1 MLIVFSFTL
10 FLSAL
15 LLFCIQFAIAKS
27 ILPLL
32 GGSPSVW
39 NTTQFFFQTLLLF
52 GYGYS
57 YLISRWLSVRRQA
70 IAHTIILI
78 IPLFLLPIAIDRQWI
93 PPSETNPIPSLLGLL
108 FTSVGLPFFVVSTTA
123 PLLQKWF
130 SCCDRPDSEDPYF
143 LYAASNCGSVL
154 GLLGYPAILEPNL
167 TLNSQYYWWAIGY
180 GVLIALI
187 IICGFYLIYKER
199 NSSDRNDSQIQ
210 LDNSET
216 PPSAIQQARWV
227 ILAFIP
233 SSLLLG
239 VTTYLTTDLAAIPL
253 LWAIPLTL
261 YLTSFILTFS
271 RRLKLPHFTLIAVL
285 PLFLSIQIIL
295 DLAQFMRPLWLTV
308 PLHLTGFFVAACV
321 FHGELVRDRPS
332 PQYLT
337 TFYLWISVGGVLG
350 GWFNAIAAPLIFPTV
365 LEYPL
370 ILLLAILIL
379 RSPDGKKTSNEEDIQ
394 NTITNYH
401 DLEQL
406 LTQRRDR
413 RQQQA
418 KLRYQNW
425 CFNLNNTRRIS
436 LSLLFGAS
444 IVCFSFA
451 EFQENLTGYI
461 LFSSVLLISFK
472 VFKLSKNTLILGLI
486 FTFLIGQFYIAS
498 LGGIVASDR
507 SFFGI
512 NRVVYDRE
520 ENYRSL
526 LHGTTLHGKQSL
538 DPKRE
543 REPLTYFYPT
553 GAIGQMFEMLNRGD
567 RLSDVAVLGLGI
579 GTLAAY
585 AEAGETWTFYEIDPI
600 VVEFATNS
608 DYFTFLKQSDAP
620 FTIVLGDG
628 RLNVAKAPDRAY
640 DLLVM
645 DAFSSDSIPVHLVT
659 QEAIDLYFRKLRDRG
674 ILAINISNRF
684 INLAPVLGAIARE
697 LNLVTLQRVEG
708 EVSELEKARGKSPSN
723 WVLLARDRH
732 DFGELVGDANWEA
745 ISLKKDAPVWTDNFS
760 NLLSVLRIFHE

>member
-1 MLIVFSFTL
+1 MLIIFSFTL

-39 NTTQFFFQTLLLF
+39 NTTQFFFQILLLF

-70 IAHTIILI
+70 IAHIFIILL
-78 IPLFLLPIAIDRQWI
+78 PLSLLPISIDRQWI
-93 PPSETNPIPSLLGLL
+93 PPSDSNPIPSLLGLL
-108 FTSVGLPFFVVSTTA
+108 FTSAGLPFFVVSTTA

-154 GLLGYPAILEPNL
+154 GLLGYPFIVEPNL
-167 TLNSQYYWWAIGY
+167 TLNSQYCWWAIGY
-180 GVLIALI
+180 SILTILI
-187 IICGFYLIYKER
+187 IICGFYLIYR
-199 NSSDRNDSQIQ
+199 NKNNIDGNNLQIQ
-210 LDNSET
+210 LENPKK

-233 SSLLLG
+233 SSVLLG

-261 YLTSFILTFS
+261 YLASFILTFS
-271 RRLKLPHFTLIAVL
+271 RRLKLPYHTLTALL
-285 PLFLSIQIIL
+285 PLFLSVQIIL

-350 GWFNAIAAPLIFPTV
+350 GWFNAIAAPLLFPTV

-394 NTITNYH
+394 NTITNYN

-406 LTQRRDR
+406 LSRRRDR

-418 KLRYQNW
+418 KLRDRNW
-425 CFNLNNTRRIS
+425 LLNLKTSRRIGFG
-436 LSLLFGAS
+436 LLFGGL
-444 IVCFSFA
+444 IVCFSFT
-451 EFQENLTGYI
+451 EFWENLTGYI
-461 LFSSVLLISFK
+461 LFLILLLIGFK
-472 VFKLSKNTLILGLI
+472 VFNFSKTTLILGLI
-486 FTFLIGQFYIAS
+486 FTFLIGQFYLAN

-512 NRVVYDRE
+512 NRIVYDRE
-520 ENYRSL
+520 ANYRSL

-538 DPKRE
+538 DRKRK

-553 GAIGQMFEMLNRGD
+553 GPIGQTFEMLNRGD

-585 AEAGETWTFYEIDPI
+585 AQAGQEWTFYEIDPI
-600 VVEFATNS
+600 VVEFATNPN
-608 DYFTFLKQSDAP
+608 YFTFLKQSDAP
-620 FTIVLGDG
+620 FSIILGDG
-628 RLNVAKAPDRAY
+628 RLNVAKASDRAY

-659 QEAIDLYFRKLRDRG
+659 QEAIELYFTKLRDRG

-684 INLAPVLGAIARE
+684 IDLSPVLGAIARQ
-697 LNLVTLQRVEG
+697 LNLVTLQRVER
-708 EVSELEKARGKSPSN
+708 EISDLEKSRGKSPSN
-723 WVLLARDRH
+723 WVLLARDRS

-745 ISLKKDAPVWTDNFS
+745 IALKKDAPVWTDNFS